1 MFTMLCTIMEM
12 EIVKVQRK
20 STGLQIRV
28 PKNIESVLDDVKYV
42 TCTTDKD
49 GIHYK
54 PIIAK

>member
-1 MFTMLCTIMEM
+1 MEM

-28 PKNIESVLDDVKYV
+28 PKSIESVLDDVKYV
-42 TCTTDKD
+42 TCTTDKN

-54 PIIAK
+54 PIVAK